1 MAEHKGPDVSKRRRT
16 PGGQF
21 ADEDSTNLATLP
33 ADNTGE
39 TIEETLNQL
48 EEIEP
53 GSPDDPL
60 QAYDEA
66 TLDELHQQADIT
78 DQQLDEQYPIADLTK
93 LEQAKDNALA
103 KQHAATITLINNSR
117 TRLAAYQAEERQA
130 LDETISRYNQ
140 QTALPKA
147 EAAQCLIGRDHP
159 YNYISPNY
167 LNSLREYQTEN
178 YSQLIAPGTT
188 FTKIEPYKYRGG
200 QRFRITYTSQ
210 DGQTGK
216 VTVPENVLDVTG
228 EKHNLDMH
236 EHELDRMRWTDQAL
250 KAGLKDPDLMRHTES
265 GWPDYDYNGRK
276 LDFDEDTPARRA
288 YDKALDAGGQATEA
302 YYDADTDNRHNHFLR
317 QSAELRRSRA
327 RQTLA
332 MYEQTKDMR
341 FTRPSDSEAERKII
355 NSMPNLPSHRECDI
369 RGYSPDGSRYLIARH
384 SDRYAEYVERGY
396 KPDRIRL
403 GVVDSQTGEPLT
415 GDDGQPLTMDERQF
429 LNPANR

>member
-39 TIEETLNQL
+39 NIEETLNQL

-60 QAYDEA
+60 QAYDES

-78 DQQLDEQYPIADLTK
+78 DQQLDEQYLIADLTQ
-93 LEQAKDNALA
+93 LEQEKNKTEQA
-103 KQHAATITLINNSR
+103 QHVATITLINDSR
-117 TRLAAYQAEERQA
+117 TRLAEYRAEEQQA
-130 LDETISRYNQ
+130 LDETISRYNR
-140 QTALPKA
+140 QTKLPKN
-147 EAAQCLIGRDHP
+147 EAAQSLIGRDHP
-159 YNYISPNY
+159 YDYINPNY
-167 LNSLREYQTEN
+167 LNSLREYQSNN
-178 YSQLIAPGTT
+178 YSQLTAPGTT
-188 FTKIEPYKYRGG
+188 FTEIESYKYRGS

-210 DGQTGK
+210 DGRTGK

-228 EKHNLDMH
+228 EKHNIDVH
-236 EHELDRMRWTDQAL
+236 QHELQRMEWADRAL
-250 KAGLKDPDLMRHTES
+250 SAGLKKPSLMRPGE

-276 LDFDEDTPARRA
+276 LDFDEDTPSSIAYHKALKDGAKASAAYYEADNANNRKRLQRRQMEQQRSQARR
-288 YDKALDAGGQATEA
+288 
-302 YYDADTDNRHNHFLR
+302 
-317 QSAELRRSRA
+317 
-327 RQTLA
+327 TLA

-341 FTRPSDSEAERKII
+341 FTRPSNSEAERKII
-355 NSMPNLPSHRECDI
+355 SSMPNLLEHRECDI

-415 GDDGQPLTMDERQF
+415 GDDGQPLTMDEQQF
-429 LNPANR
+429 LNPASR